1 MNKIILATSNRG
13 KSGEIKDILHR
24 LPVEVKDLSEINFDS
39 EIEENGSTY
48 LENALIKARVIYELY
63 KEMVISDDS
72 GLEVSILNNR
82 PGIHSARYAPTTDER
97 IRKLLKELEGVPIE
111 KRGARFVC
119 VACFMV
125 SPEEYYLFEGTV
137 NGIISTE
144 PSGNN
149 GFGFDPIFY
158 LPEYKKTMAELPPD
172 IKNRISHRGQA
183 FEKLKRFL
191 LDWHTGSQT

>member
-1 MNKIILATSNRG
+1 MNKIILATSNKG
-13 KSGEIKDILHR
+13 KSGEIKDILHG
-24 LPVEVKDLSEINFDS
+24 LPVEVEDLSEINFDS

-97 IRKLLKELEGVPIE
+97 IRKLLKELDGVPIE

>member
-1 MNKIILATSNRG
+1 
-13 KSGEIKDILHR
+13 
-24 LPVEVKDLSEINFDS
+24 
-39 EIEENGSTY
+39 
-48 LENALIKARVIYELY
+48 
-63 KEMVISDDS
+63 VISDDS

>member
-1 MNKIILATSNRG
+1 MNKIILATSNKG
-13 KSGEIKDILHR
+13 KSGEIKDILHG

-97 IRKLLKELEGVPIE
+97 IRKLLKELDGVPIE

-125 SPEEYYLFEGTV
+125 SPEEYYLFEGTI